1 MDDKFCLKWNDFQEN
16 VQAAFSDLR
25 GDLDYADVTLACE
38 DHTIEAHKV
47 ILSACSPFFRGIL
60 KKNKHPHPLIY
71 MRGLNP
77 RDLTAVLDFIYHGEV
92 NIAQEHLDGF
102 LALAEE
108 MHLKGLTGIKKEP
121 ENQDDTLF
129 HQEYDATK
137 VKKEVLDKHQ
147 TFQTARTEPSA
158 NETKHERQVVSMENK
173 RKPVI
178 AIDNETQMKIE
189 AEMHKSDGRWNCN
202 TCNFKS
208 KEKCHL
214 KEHVQTH
221 MDLEFTCTLCGKI
234 VRSANALRSHLNRNH
249 PQTN

>member
-108 MHLKGLTGIKKEP
+108 MQLKGLTGNDKEP
-121 ENQDDTLF
+121 ENQAET
-129 HQEYDATK
+129 QSYPEYAETK
-137 VKKEVLDKHQ
+137 VENKTSKRQMAK
-147 TFQTARTEPSA
+147 TYTTA
-158 NETKHERQVVSMENK
+158 NEKKHETQLISMEIQP
-173 RKPVI
+173 KPVTG
-178 AIDNETQMKIE
+178 IDYETQMKIE
-189 AEMHKSDGRWNCN
+189 AEMHKSDGQWKCN
-202 TCNFKS
+202 TCNFNSRKVA
-208 KEKCHL
+208 HL

-221 MDLEFTCTLCGKI
+221 MDLEFPCTLCGKI
-234 VRSANALRSHLNRNH
+234 MRSSHVLRMHYTRKHSKIF
-249 PQTN
+249 